1 MQMSVNTFLL
11 LCSLL
16 GFYSCGHKPYPQ
28 SLITADSLIY
38 THPDSAIAL
47 LKSIESTIQCE
58 SENVQMYYQS
68 LRIKANDKAYM
79 LHPSDNLALPA
90 LHYYIQK
97 ENTLLRIKNRNKTFG
112 IITISGCFII
122 VMMAFIAY
130 RQYSKRKNRKLKQQ
144 LEKLQNIEQEN
155 QEKIEF
161 LEKYKFSKEE
171 LERRLLN
178 TNPSE
183 DNVQRKQSIQ
193 KAELLYHILQQ
204 KTTESEQEKE
214 AQKVLYHSDLY
225 KQLQERTNSAC
236 GKAYVAPEEWE
247 SLKEFINPAYPTFF
261 ERLHSLHA
269 PNDNE
274 LHVCMLLKLR
284 FRPADIARLLQLK
297 PESISSIRKRLY
309 QKVTGS
315 KGKPEMWDKIIYS
328 L

>member
-1 MQMSVNTFLL
+1 MRMSVNTFLL

-16 GFYSCGHKPYPQ
+16 GFCSCGHKPYPQ
-28 SLITADSLIY
+28 SLITADNLIY

-47 LKSIESTIQCE
+47 LKSIESTIQGE

-68 LRIKANDKAYM
+68 LCIKANDKAHTF
-79 LHPSDNLALPA
+79 HPSDSLALPS

-97 ENTLLRIKNRNKTFG
+97 ENTLLRTKNRNKTIG
-112 IITISGCFII
+112 IVTISGCFII
-122 VMMAFIAY
+122 VMIAFIAY

-144 LEKLQNIEQEN
+144 LKELQSIEQEN

-161 LEKYKFSKEE
+161 LERYKFSKEE

-178 TNPSE
+178 TKPSE
-183 DNVQRKQSIQ
+183 DKMERKQSVQ
-193 KAELLYHILQQ
+193 KTELLNHILQQ
-204 KTTESEQEKE
+204 QAIENEQEKE
-214 AQKVLYHSDLY
+214 AQETLYRSDLY
-225 KQLQERTNSAC
+225 KQLQERTNSAR

-274 LHVCMLLKLR
+274 LHVCVLLKLR